1 MKKKAAGSR
10 EGLSGLV
17 KLIYNPIA
25 LCFHP
30 HKSTHNRT
38 SPLATEIQ
46 KMGYCRDLPHRVR
59 LIPHRL
65 RGGALL
71 NKLKLKGQA
80 AFGAFPV
87 QGLTGAG
94 LPTALHEKSPAQSA
108 ELQFVCGERGNHP
121 FVAPFRI
128 LMQEAPTN
136 GWTGDF
142 AVFDISSNLSQ
153 NHLFQCYL
161 LIPVHL
167 L

>member
-1 MKKKAAGSR
+1 MGNRAKLSR
-10 EGLSGLV
+10 
-17 KLIYNPIA
+17 
-25 LCFHP
+25 F
-30 HKSTHNRT
+30 
-38 SPLATEIQ
+38 
-46 KMGYCRDLPHRVR
+46 
-59 LIPHRL
+59 
-65 RGGALL
+65 GALKAVFCPDL
-71 NKLKLKGQA
+71 
-80 AFGAFPV
+80 
-87 QGLTGAG
+87 AG
-94 LPTALHEKSPAQSA
+94 LPTALYEKSPAQSA